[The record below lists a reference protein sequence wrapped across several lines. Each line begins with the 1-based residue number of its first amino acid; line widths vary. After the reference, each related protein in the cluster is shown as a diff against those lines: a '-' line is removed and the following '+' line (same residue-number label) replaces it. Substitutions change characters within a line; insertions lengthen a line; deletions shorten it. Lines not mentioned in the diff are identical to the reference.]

1 MEEKLKKLQKIKGK
15 EKVEP
20 MLKSELQ
27 KLKETS
33 RKVELEQQEDDIKS
47 NIRMENKK
55 RLMENK
61 NPYFYKKREVN
72 NMILTKKLDSM
83 GSKGKVENYMN
94 KKRREAEGRK
104 AGIVKSIQSKK
115 IKKMKSLEGTE

>member
-83 GSKGKVENYMN
+83 VFN
-94 KKRREAEGRK
+94 
-104 AGIVKSIQSKK
+104 
-115 IKKMKSLEGTE
+115 